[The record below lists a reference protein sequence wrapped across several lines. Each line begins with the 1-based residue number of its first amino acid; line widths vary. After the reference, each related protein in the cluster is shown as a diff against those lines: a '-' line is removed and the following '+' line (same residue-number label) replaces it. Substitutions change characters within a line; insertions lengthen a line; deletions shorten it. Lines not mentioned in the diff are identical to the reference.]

1 MKKIYYVFILCMAIG
16 IQSVYAQ
23 NQTQVDSITKAN
35 KQLQMQN
42 DSLKQAQQKL
52 AVVQTSSTQVKTKDT
67 RPIIQRLSIDL
78 STSFWINPSNLYF
91 EFSPVVMYH
100 FPKTYAIGAGPTYIY
115 RRDLV
120 RDVNLNGWGGK
131 VFGKA
136 NITRWL
142 YAWTE
147 YQGISNQYIAA
158 DDQSGTVKKDH
169 EYVDSWFLSLG
180 INIRIGKRHGI
191 NLQALYDVLYKEST
205 SAYYSPWTYRIGFG
219 F

>member
-1 MKKIYYVFILCMAIG
+1 MKKLFYILFFCLLTG
-16 IQSVYAQ
+16 IQALFGQ

-42 DSLKQAQQKL
+42 DSLKQVQQK
-52 AVVQTSSTQVKTKDT
+52 AATVQASPSKLQTKDT
-67 RPIIQRLSIDL
+67 RPIIKRLSIDL

-91 EFSPVVMYH
+91 EFSPVVLYH

-158 DDQSGTVKKDH
+158 DDQ
-169 EYVDSWFLSLG
+169 
-180 INIRIGKRHGI
+180 
-191 NLQALYDVLYKEST
+191 
-205 SAYYSPWTYRIGFG
+205 
-219 F
+219 

>member
-1 MKKIYYVFILCMAIG
+1 MKKLYFVLVFCLLSG
-16 IQSVYAQ
+16 IQTLFAQ
-23 NQTQVDSITKAN
+23 NQSQTDSITKAN

-42 DSLKQAQQKL
+42 DSMKQVQQKSA
-52 AVVQTSSTQVKTKDT
+52 AVQASSSTVQTKDS
-67 RPIIQRLSIDL
+67 RPIIKRLSFDL
-78 STSFWINPSNLYF
+78 STSFWINPSNVYF
-91 EFSPVVMYH
+91 EFSPTVMYH
-100 FPKTYAIGAGPTYIY
+100 FPKTWAIGTGPAYIY

-120 RDVNLNGWGGK
+120 RDVNISGWGGK

-136 NITRWL
+136 NVTPWL

-147 YQGISNQYIAA
+147 YQGISNQYIIVN
-158 DDQSGTVKKDH
+158 DQSGALSKDH

-191 NLQALYDVLYKEST
+191 NLQALYDVLYKESS